1 MPYDV
6 PLLARFLAKL
16 VLDILPA
23 ALASVI
29 GGFLF
34 THYQLGRAPQPTA
47 AAQVAPASAEMMQLV
62 RDEHA
67 LIVNFLEAQMV
78 AEKTKLTAEDEAPRA
93 AVEAERA
100 LAPAAAGPRQAVVAM
115 VVPKPVA
122 LQSKTPVVG
131 ASLPPLVI
139 AQNETV
145 KPAAANPD
153 SLVAKTIGIK
163 DHVLAVTQRVVSVI
177 GGIPSW
183 IGSIGDHI
191 GGEGE
196 TPRPP
201 ANLVSAS

>member
-67 LIVNFLEAQMV
+67 LIVNFLKAQMV

-93 AVEAERA
+93 AVEAE
-100 LAPAAAGPRQAVVAM
+100 LARAAAGPRQAVVAM
-115 VVPKPVA
+115 VAPKPVA
-122 LQSKTPVVG
+122 LHSKTPVVG

-163 DHVLAVTQRVVSVI
+163 DHVLSVTQRVVSVI

>member
-67 LIVNFLEAQMV
+67 LIVNFLKAQMV

-93 AVEAERA
+93 AVEAE
-100 LAPAAAGPRQAVVAM
+100 LARAAAGPRQAVVAM
-115 VVPKPVA
+115 VAPKPVA
-122 LQSKTPVVG
+122 LHSKTPVVG

-163 DHVLAVTQRVVSVI
+163 DHVLSVTQRVVSVI

-183 IGSIGDHI
+183 IGSIGDRI
-191 GGEGE
+191 GGEDSA
-196 TPRPP
+196 PRPP
-201 ANLVSAS
+201 ANLISAS

>member
-1 MPYDV
+1 MPYNV

-67 LIVNFLEAQMV
+67 LIVNFLKAQMV

-93 AVEAERA
+93 AVEAE
-100 LAPAAAGPRQAVVAM
+100 LARAAAGPRQAVVAM
-115 VVPKPVA
+115 VAPKPVA
-122 LQSKTPVVG
+122 LHSKTPVVG

-163 DHVLAVTQRVVSVI
+163 DHVVAVTQRVVSVI

>member
-1 MPYDV
+1 MPYNV

-67 LIVNFLEAQMV
+67 LIVNFLKAQMV

-93 AVEAERA
+93 AVEAE
-100 LAPAAAGPRQAVVAM
+100 LARAAAGPRQAVVAM
-115 VVPKPVA
+115 VAPKPVA
-122 LQSKTPVVG
+122 LHSKTPVVG

-163 DHVLAVTQRVVSVI
+163 DHVLSVTQRVVSVI